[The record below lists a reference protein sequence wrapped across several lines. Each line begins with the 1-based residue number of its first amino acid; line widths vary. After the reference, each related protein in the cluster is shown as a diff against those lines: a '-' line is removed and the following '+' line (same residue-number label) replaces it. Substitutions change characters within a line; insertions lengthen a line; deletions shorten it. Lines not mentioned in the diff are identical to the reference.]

1 MVPYQYFIN
10 VSKIMYVV
18 LLNKPEQFLHCMGF
32 WLLVT
37 KRARRIEFCTS
48 KGGFVFEV
56 LIMYIVDFY
65 VIKTWQV
72 FALKFSIGKRL
83 QESFSFAYF

>member
-83 QESFSFAYF
+83 QESFSFA